1 MTLKE
6 MELAIKNLQRD
17 VKNLASRN
25 TNSRI
30 DKAKDIATNAVNKM
44 KEIQNDQNLTNSDLT
59 EAITE
64 IALILGEE
72 ASKHD

>member
-17 VKNLASRN
+17 VKNLSSRN

-30 DKAKDIATNAVNKM
+30 DKAKEIATNAANKI
-44 KEIQNDQNLTNSDLT
+44 KDVQNDQNLTNSDLI

-72 ASKHD
+72 AAKHD

>member
-1 MTLKE
+1 MTVKE
-6 MELAIKNLQRD
+6 MEIAIKNLQRD
-17 VKNLASRN
+17 VKNLTSRN

-30 DKAKDIATNAVNKM
+30 DKAKEIATNAVNKI
-44 KEIQNDQNLTNSDLT
+44 KNVQADQNLTNSDLI

-72 ASKHD
+72 AAKHD

>member
-6 MELAIKNLQRD
+6 IELAIKNLQRD
-17 VKNLASRN
+17 VKNLTSRN
-25 TNSRI
+25 TNNRI
-30 DKAKDIATNAVNKM
+30 DKAKDIATNAINKM

-64 IALILGEE
+64 IALLLGEE
-72 ASKHD
+72 TAKHD

>member
-1 MTLKE
+1 MTLTE

-17 VKNLASRN
+17 VKNLTSRN

-30 DKAKDIATNAVNKM
+30 DKAKEIATDAVNKI
-44 KEIQNDQNLTNSDLT
+44 KNAQADQNLTNSDLI

-64 IALILGEE
+64 IALLLGEE
-72 ASKHD
+72 AAKHD